1 MKNGR
6 KHEIEVFICAAHEAF
21 IFEDIVQNGGEEY
34 YDYGIS
40 ASTDES
46 EDENFGMASSDID
59 WKVGFMPSALK
70 SEYAALFE
78 YDVETCK
85 PASAKDRRLTRL
97 IGRCVL
103 HSGSLFI
110 TNSLLCCFFYFAK
123 LLQTTI
129 PMILALSTTPPS
141 LPMSLPLSLLLS
153 LLVLSHVVS
162 ITFMEMLSYIYE
174 FLCALSQYS

>member
-1 MKNGR
+1 MVDSISVWNGAAMKNGR

-34 YDYGIS
+34 YDYGIT

-46 EDENFGMASSDID
+46 EDENYGMASSDID

-103 HSGSLFI
+103 HSDQDASMTGSLFI
-110 TNSLLCCFFYFAK
+110 TDIF
-123 LLQTTI
+123 
-129 PMILALSTTPPS
+129 
-141 LPMSLPLSLLLS
+141 
-153 LLVLSHVVS
+153 VVS
-162 ITFMEMLSYIYE
+162 FTLLTNYYRRRCLRS
-174 FLCALSQYS
+174 

>member
-1 MKNGR
+1 MQQ
-6 KHEIEVFICAAHEAF
+6 IEVFICAAHENF
-21 IFEDIVQNGGEEY
+21 IFYDVVQNGGEEY
-34 YDYGIS
+34 YDYGIT

-46 EDENFGMASSDID
+46 EDENYGMASSDID

-103 HSGSLFI
+103 HSDQDASMTGSLFI
-110 TNSLLCCFFYFAK
+110 TDIF
-123 LLQTTI
+123 
-129 PMILALSTTPPS
+129 
-141 LPMSLPLSLLLS
+141 
-153 LLVLSHVVS
+153 VVS
-162 ITFMEMLSYIYE
+162 FTLLTNYYRRRCLRS
-174 FLCALSQYS
+174 

>member
-1 MKNGR
+1 MQNGR
-6 KHEIEVFICAAHEAF
+6 KHEIEVFICAAHEEF
-21 IFEDIVQNGGEEY
+21 IFYDVVQNGGEEY
-34 YDYGIS
+34 YDYGNT

-46 EDENFGMASSDID
+46 EDENFGKASSDID

-78 YDVETCK
+78 YDEETCK

-110 TNSLLCCFFYFAK
+110 TDNF
-123 LLQTTI
+123 
-129 PMILALSTTPPS
+129 
-141 LPMSLPLSLLLS
+141 
-153 LLVLSHVVS
+153 VVS
-162 ITFMEMLSYIYE
+162 FTLLNYCRRR
-174 FLCALSQYS
+174 FL